1 MRIAVTFL
9 AGQVFGHFG
18 KTKEFAIF
26 DIEESK
32 VVDNNLLPVIGSGH
46 GALAGLL
53 KANNVDLVICGGIGE
68 GARNALTDLG
78 IKYIAGVQGNV
89 RHAVEEYL
97 MGTLEDNPVKYCDH
111 HHHDDDHVG
120 GEDHAGCGGC
130 HH

>member
-32 VVDNNLLPVIGSGH
+32 VVDNNILPVIGSGH

-68 GARNALTDLG
+68 GARDALTELG

-97 MGTLEDNPVKYCDH
+97 MGTLQDNPVKYCDH
-111 HHHDDDHVG
+111 HHEDGHVC

>member
-32 VVDNNLLPVIGSGH
+32 VVDNNILPVVGSGH

-111 HHHDDDHVG
+111 HHHDDDHVC

>member
-32 VVDNNLLPVIGSGH
+32 VVDNHILTVVGEGH
-46 GALAGLL
+46 GALAKLL
-53 KANNVDLVICGGIGE
+53 KDNNVDLVICGGIGE
-68 GARNALTDLG
+68 GARDALTGFG
-78 IKYIAGVQGNV
+78 IKFIAGVQGNV

-97 MGTLEDNPVKYCDH
+97 MGTLEDNPVKYCG
-111 HHHDDDHVG
+111 HHHDENHTC
-120 GEDHAGCGGC
+120 GENHAGCGGC

>member
-26 DIEESK
+26 DIENNK
-32 VVDNNLLPVIGSGH
+32 VVDNHILPVVGEGH

-53 KANNVDLVICGGIGE
+53 HENRVDVVICGGIGE
-68 GARNALTDLG
+68 GARNALAEYG
-78 IKYIAGVQGNV
+78 IKFVAGAQGNV

-97 MGTLEDNPVKYCDH
+97 AGTLENNPVKYCGH
-111 HHHDDDHVG
+111 HHEEGHTC
-120 GEDHAGCGGC
+120 GENHAGCGGC